1 MIWLIVKGRGRD
13 EHHWVAALGRV
24 YTPKEPVVGLGG
36 RTLVHSIALP
46 KSCKDT
52 GQESSEWKATEGH
65 ALLYASKE
73 SNRMVWVRRKKCV
86 HWELVG
92 AVKVH
97 VSSEAPLAEQV
108 SATTIT
114 SCRGQANLQNGGCE
128 QQKEKA
134 HSGHVQEKEEKAS
147 RGARQSAEAS
157 SCAYSFFTLPWCTR
171 EPRAKKKNVRMVSA
185 GRLLL
190 LTDKTKSNLG
200 SLSD

>member
-86 HWELVG
+86 RWELVG

-114 SCRGQANLQNGGCE
+114 SCSECVTQGEDKPICRM
-128 QQKEKA
+128 
-134 HSGHVQEKEEKAS
+134 VV
-147 RGARQSAEAS
+147 AS
-157 SCAYSFFTLPWCTR
+157 S
-171 EPRAKKKNVRMVSA
+171 KKKRHTQAMCRKKKRRRHV
-185 GRLLL
+185 GRDKVQRLQVVHTPSLLFLDARGNQEQRRKTYGWCL
-190 LTDKTKSNLG
+190 LVDCYC
-200 SLSD
+200 